1 MSLFKIKYLS
11 VFHPYRGGIAQF
23 NDLLAKELDKYF
35 EVEKLNF
42 KNQYPKILFPGKS
55 QLVDEFDKIENAS
68 FIPYSPKAIVKSCRQ
83 INSSKFDFL
92 ITAYWM
98 PFFAP
103 SLAYL
108 AKKLQ
113 SKVIKVA
120 VLHNVIPHEPKFWDK
135 YLNRYFLNNY
145 DAFITLSETV
155 SKQLLSLKP
164 NAKYIQLYHPIY
176 NQFGIE
182 LDKNKSKQ
190 KLNLPLDKPII
201 LFFGFI
207 RKYKG
212 LAMLLQSFAKIQDKA
227 HLVIAGES
235 YEDFSIYENIIR
247 DNFIESQNFTRIDGF
262 ISDENVQIIFSAA
275 DFLVLPYITAT
286 QSGISAIAHH
296 FNLPILV
303 NPVGELPN
311 EIIHDFNGWVSE
323 NINEKSLIEGL
334 IIMLTKYKDFRQNMK
349 NHHTDKS
356 WNNFGKKVHDFLT
369 GLKH

>member
-23 NDLLAKELDKYF
+23 NDLLVKELDKYF
-35 EVEKLNF
+35 EIEKINF

-55 QLVDEFDKIENAS
+55 QLVDEFDKIEHAL
-68 FIPYSPKAIVKSCRQ
+68 FIPYSPKAIIKSTKD
-83 INSSKFDFL
+83 INSSNFDFF

-98 PFFAP
+98 PFFSP
-103 SLAYL
+103 SLGYV
-108 AKKLQ
+108 AKKIP

-135 YLNRYFLNNY
+135 YLNKYFLNNY

-176 NQFGIE
+176 NQFGEE
-182 LDKNKSKQ
+182 LDKHESKQ

-235 YEDFSIYENIIR
+235 YEDFSVYENIIM
-247 DNFIESQNFTRIDGF
+247 DNFIKAQNYTRLDGF
-262 ISDENVQIIFSAA
+262 ISDENVQIIFSSA

-311 EIIHDFNGWVSE
+311 EIIHDFNGWTCE
-323 NINEKSLIEGL
+323 NIHEKSLTEGL
-334 IIMLTKYKDFRQNMK
+334 IMMLNKYKYFRENMQK
-349 NHHTDKS
+349 NHKDKS
-356 WNNFGKKVHDFLT
+356 WNDFGKKVHDFLIE
-369 GLKH
+369 LKQ